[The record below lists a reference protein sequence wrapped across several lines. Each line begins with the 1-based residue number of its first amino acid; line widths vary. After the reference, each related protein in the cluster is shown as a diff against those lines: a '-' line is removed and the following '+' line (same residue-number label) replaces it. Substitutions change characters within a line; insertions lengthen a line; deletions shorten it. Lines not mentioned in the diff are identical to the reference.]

1 MDKITVKNYRCFR
14 DEQSAR
20 LAPLTLLVGDNSTG
34 KTSFMA
40 MIRILEDLA
49 FGNDPLDFKREPYD
63 LGSFDDIIHHQNNRG
78 TSVRQTDSFE
88 AGFCAT
94 GVRNFKNQPKETK
107 DYQFK
112 AIFGEED
119 TSPMATKLH
128 LDLGNCWIKVF
139 LSGNSP
145 SIQVG
150 NKKGSWKRQFSRRTF
165 LSDMDTPQSLP
176 RLASLVTLPLRRFE
190 QHGDQDLKPVAGSPE
205 ISQEDADLIY
215 RELTQFPRILRRR
228 GLQRSPY
235 RVFAS
240 APVRSKPRRTYDP
253 ARPIPDSEGDYVPM
267 YLANMFFR
275 KEDTWEHL
283 KNKLQEFGRA
293 AGLFD
298 EISIKQLGKR
308 HSEPFQV
315 QIRKFGGPKKK
326 GPSRNLID
334 VGYGVSQ
341 ILPVITELLREDA
354 PVLFLLQQPEVHLH
368 PSAQAALGSLFCQV
382 ASSRRQLV
390 VETHSDYL
398 LDRIRIDIRE
408 GRTHLKPDDVSILFF
423 ERNNLDVT
431 IHSLRIDKEGNVLEA
446 PPSYRNF
453 FMEETANLLRL

>member
-1 MDKITVKNYRCFR
+1 MDKITISNYRCFR
-14 DEQSAR
+14 DAQSAR

-40 MIRILEDLA
+40 MIRVLEDLA
-49 FGNDPLDFKREPYD
+49 FGSDTLDFKKEPYD
-63 LGSFDDIIHHQNNRG
+63 LGSFDDIIHYRDNKSRQNE
-78 TSVRQTDSFE
+78 FA
-88 AGFCAT
+88 AGFHTIAARRVGT
-94 GVRNFKNQPKETK
+94 KKENTSY
-107 DYQFK
+107 DFQV
-112 AIFGEED
+112 IFGEKE
-119 TSPMATKLH
+119 SYPIV
-128 LDLGNCWIKVF
+128 NQIRF
-139 LSGNSP
+139 SGDKYWVHGTFSEGVLEVQFG
-145 SIQVG
+145 IGQ
-150 NKKGSWKRQFSRRTF
+150 GSWTGKLKNPWPDFDVPQNLARLSNIFAIPPRTYEDPDSRPF
-165 LSDMDTPQSLP
+165 I
-176 RLASLVTLPLRRFE
+176 PL
-190 QHGDQDLKPVAGSPE
+190 AGSPE
-205 ISQEDADLIY
+205 FSQSDAD
-215 RELTQFPRILRRR
+215 ILRREIFR
-228 GLQRSPY
+228 FSRRWNVRISRNSQHT
-235 RVFAS
+235 FAS

-253 ARPIPDSEGDYVPM
+253 SRPIPDSEGDYVPM
-267 YLANMFFR
+267 YLANMYFR

-315 QIRKFGGPKKK
+315 QIRKFGGPRKK

-341 ILPVITELLREDA
+341 VLPVITELLREDA

-368 PSAQAALGSLFCQV
+368 PSAQAALGSLFCQI
-382 ASSRRQLV
+382 ASPRRQLV

-408 GRTHLKPDDVSILFF
+408 GRTHLRPDDVSILFF
-423 ERNNLDVT
+423 ERNHLDVT
-431 IHSLRIDKEGNVLEA
+431 IHSLRIDKEGNILDA